1 MIKNGILNK
10 ENAASPK
17 ERRAY
22 AQKSLLLE
30 AALNLAGTKA
40 ASANIHLAHSAVN
53 HRVNGLNVGSP
64 SGPGLSVGMAYQI
77 TAHNALLAYFAVLTH
92 ALHLLTTVAC
102 VFTQTDSILARCSSF
117 CKQKIIYFMHLHK

>member
-1 MIKNGILNK
+1 MIKNGILHK

-40 ASANIHLAHSAVN
+40 ARAYAYCCMFTINNS
-53 HRVNGLNVGSP
+53 LN
-64 SGPGLSVGMAYQI
+64 LSDVRFPRSVCSTMAYQI